1 MKEIL
6 IKAMNEKA
14 GAYKDRGYNCI
25 DAALSTV
32 AYTAELALEA
42 GNLPQADYAEVMK
55 EYARLYGETLKE
67 EEERPYR
74 AAGG

>member
-14 GAYKDRGYNCI
+14 STYKDRGYNRI

-32 AYTAELALEA
+32 AYAAELALEA
-42 GNLPQADYAEVMK
+42 GILSQADYAEVMK
-55 EYARLYGETLKE
+55 EYTRLYREALKE
-67 EEERPYR
+67 V
-74 AAGG
+74 